1 VSRVAAF
8 PFVAALLL
16 PGCPDP
22 NLYTTPRTL
31 DPDTVQFQV
40 APELIVVDNPPAV
53 SLGPGNTTNP
63 GTTSLPIATFGA
75 RIGVLDGFELGMRE
89 QFNFGALAMDA
100 KVRLLKGRLDVALDP
115 GFQAMYGADGSPTYF
130 QAPVLLGVNV
140 WDWLSVVLSPGFAY
154 ATAASW
160 PSSETSGP
168 TPVFAPTEEG
178 SGGGTLQ
185 ASPMGALNAA
195 SGAMARIG
203 IGLQLRAT
211 RKFAIHPEVTFLKP
225 VRQTVLVAIVGI
237 GFDFGA
243 QPDYSDLAGT
253 PSAPLTPAGS
263 SPSAAPPSA
272 PPSPADPGY

>member
-1 VSRVAAF
+1 L
-8 PFVAALLL
+8 VAALLL

-31 DPDTVQFQV
+31 DPGDVQFQI
-40 APELIVVDNPPAV
+40 APELIVVDNPPPV
-53 SLGPGNTTNP
+53 SLAP
-63 GTTSLPIATFGA
+63 GTTVYPGRTSFPMATFGA
-75 RIGVLDGFELGMRE
+75 RVGVLDGFEFGMRD
-89 QFNFGALAMDA
+89 NFGGLAMDA

-115 GFQAMYGADGSPTYF
+115 GFQMMYAADGSPIYF

-160 PSSETSGP
+160 PSSETPGP
-168 TPVFAPTEEG
+168 PPVFAPTSAG

-185 ASPMGALNAA
+185 VSPMGALDAA

-203 IGLQLRAT
+203 IGVSLRLA
-211 RKFAIHPEVTFLKP
+211 RRFAIHPELTLLKP
-225 VRQTVLVAIVGI
+225 VRQSVLVTIVGI
-237 GFDFGA
+237 GFNFGA

-253 PSAPLTPAGS
+253 PSAPSAPAAP
-263 SPSAAPPSA
+263 SPYAAPPSA
-272 PPSPADPGY
+272 PLSPVDPGY